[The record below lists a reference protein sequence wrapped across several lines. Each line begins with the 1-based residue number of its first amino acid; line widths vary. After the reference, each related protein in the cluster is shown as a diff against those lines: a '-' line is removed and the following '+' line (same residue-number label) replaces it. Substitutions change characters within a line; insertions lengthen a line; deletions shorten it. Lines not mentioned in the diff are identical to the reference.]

1 MTRERK
7 KEMREEIWE
16 LGGLVIIGEEQRR
29 RKGVGEGE
37 KRLKK
42 IGEGGGLPYDGV
54 WVIMDHLSQKYLGK
68 KFTKNP

>member
-1 MTRERK
+1 
-7 KEMREEIWE
+7 MREEIWE
-16 LGGLVIIGEEQRR
+16 LGGSVIIGEEQRR
-29 RKGVGEGE
+29 REGLGERE

-68 KFTKNP
+68 KFTKNL

>member
-1 MTRERK
+1 
-7 KEMREEIWE
+7 MREEKWE
-16 LGGLVIIGEEQRR
+16 LGGSVIIGEEQRR
-29 RKGVGEGE
+29 RVNMRRKGVGERE
-37 KRLKK
+37 KQLKK